1 MHGAIHQP
9 VDRVRFLL
17 LAVAL
22 WFCCGSTAQA
32 VHCPTLGPPFDY
44 PSARLAEE
52 LPNSEQDGWYE
63 VWGVYDRGRI
73 GLFVDKN
80 PIKNGDSSGLVL
92 KINPTT
98 PEDFQQRL
106 KDSLVYLINNSQ
118 TGLSLANQPIDSA
131 NTIAISPDRARRN
144 GELRKVDLAW
154 ELHSQMTMPLAWI
167 AERLRMGGNG
177 DLAWLLQ
184 RESKRRHAASA
195 DQSLLGA

>member
-1 MHGAIHQP
+1 MRGTLHQA
-9 VDRVRFLL
+9 VGRARLL
-17 LAVAL
+17 CLAVAQL
-22 WFCCGSTAQA
+22 FCCVPTAHA
-32 VHCPTLGPPFDY
+32 LRCPTLG
-44 PSARLAEE
+44 SALSFPGLRLDEE
-52 LPNSEQDGWYE
+52 TPGPDQGGWYE

-167 AERLRMGGNG
+167 AERLHMGTRGH
-177 DLAWLLQ
+177 LAWLLQ
-184 RESKRRHAASA
+184 RR
-195 DQSLLGA
+195 GGN